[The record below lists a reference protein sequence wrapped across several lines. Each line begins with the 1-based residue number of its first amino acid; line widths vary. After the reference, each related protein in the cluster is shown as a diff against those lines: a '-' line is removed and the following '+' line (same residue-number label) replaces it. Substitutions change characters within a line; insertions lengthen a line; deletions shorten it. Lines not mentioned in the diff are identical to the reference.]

1 MAQTVREYTMK
12 KWLSSAIV
20 ALMLLGCADNT
31 AGLRIDGASQTV
43 LFGDNV
49 LAGRL
54 KIEDI
59 STVEYDGST
68 RGVVR
73 LASQYQ
79 GDQSIQYR
87 FYWYDKQGLE
97 VNMKLSPWR
106 QTLVRGKEE
115 VAISEVSINPNGTQF
130 RVQIRQADQ

>member
-1 MAQTVREYTMK
+1 MK
-12 KWLSSAIV
+12 KWLISAAV

-59 STVEYDGST
+59 STTQIDGRA

-73 LASQYQ
+73 LLSQYK
-79 GDQSIQYR
+79 GDQYVQYR
-87 FYWYDKQGLE
+87 FYWYDDQGLE
-97 VNMKLSPWR
+97 VNTKQGPWR
-106 QTLVRGKEE
+106 QAVIRGAEE
-115 VAISEVSINPNGTQF
+115 ISISEVSINPNGTQF
-130 RVQIRQADQ
+130 RVQIRQLDN

>member
-1 MAQTVREYTMK
+1 MK
-12 KWLSSAIV
+12 KWLTGTIV

-59 STVEYDGST
+59 TTTSVDERS
-68 RGVVR
+68 RGIVR
-73 LASQYQ
+73 LLSQYQ

-87 FYWYDKQGLE
+87 FYWYDDQGLE
-97 VNMKLSPWR
+97 VNTKLSPWR
-106 QTLVRGKEE
+106 QTIIRGKEE
-115 VAISEVSINPNGTQF
+115 VSLSEVSLNPHGTQF
-130 RVQIRQADQ
+130 RVQIRQADN

>member
-1 MAQTVREYTMK
+1 MK
-12 KWLSSAIV
+12 KWLIAAIA
-20 ALMLLGCADNT
+20 ALAMVGCASNT

-59 STVEYDGST
+59 ATTQVDGRA

-73 LASQYQ
+73 LVSQYQ
-79 GDQSIQYR
+79 GDQAIQYR
-87 FYWYDKQGLE
+87 FYWYDDQGLE
-97 VNMKLSPWR
+97 VNNKLSPWR
-106 QTLVRGKEE
+106 QTILRGAEE
-115 VAISEVSINPNGTQF
+115 VSISEISINPNGRQF
-130 RVQIRQADQ
+130 RVQIRELDN